1 VSDVL
6 VLCYH
11 AVSPTWSA
19 ALSVTPEALEWQLRE
34 LVRRGWRGATFE
46 QAVLRPPWPR
56 TLAVTFDD
64 AFLSVLE
71 LGYPVLSALG
81 LPGTVFAPTAFLD
94 HRQPLCWAGIDHWSK
109 TPDRAELLSM
119 DWNDLETLAGEG
131 WEIGSHTVTHPRLTE
146 LDEAALAG
154 ELGSSRRE
162 CAIRMGRPCNTLAY
176 PYGDVDERV
185 ARRAAEAGYLCAASL
200 ALQTPGGAHRWPR
213 VGVYHGDAPWRF
225 RLKVNRP
232 LRRVRASPLWPQ
244 PSES

>member
-11 AVSPTWSA
+11 AISPTWSA
-19 ALSVTPEALEWQLRE
+19 ALSVTPEALEAQLRE

-46 QAVLRPPWPR
+46 AAVLRPPWPR

-71 LGYPVLSALG
+71 LGHPILSDLG

-94 HRQPLCWAGIDHWSK
+94 QRQPLRWPGIDHWSQ
-109 TPDRAELLSM
+109 TPDRAELQSM
-119 DWNDLETLAGEG
+119 DWTDLQTLAGDG
-131 WEIGSHTVTHPRLTE
+131 WEIGSHTQTHPHLTRL
-146 LDEAALAG
+146 DDAALAD
-154 ELGSSRRE
+154 ELEASRRA
-162 CAIRMGRPCNTLAY
+162 CATRIGRPCHTLAY

-185 ARRAAEAGYLCAASL
+185 AARAARAGYLCAASL
-200 ALQTPGGAHRWPR
+200 SLQTPGGVHRWPR
-213 VGVYHGDAPWRF
+213 VGVYHRDAPWRF

-232 LRRVRASPLWPQ
+232 LRRARASPLWPA
-244 PSES
+244 PSET